1 MSTHCSDPN
10 RPTDPCAHTGEY
22 AERID
27 NADELLESF
36 LDGYSDE
43 NSQAMPSHDVLWR
56 ATNNM
61 STLPKSSSGVV
72 PIILFRRT
80 NNSIQGYLQLL
91 ESSLPDGCS
100 GETCTQDCMRMLRAG
115 AALSTYGVS
124 YRKYHQYNAV
134 RCGAVLTVRCG
145 LSGSRRAH

>member
-1 MSTHCSDPN
+1 M
-10 RPTDPCAHTGEY
+10 HTGEY

-43 NSQAMPSHDVLWR
+43 NSQAMPSRDMLWR
-56 ATNNM
+56 ATNM

-80 NNSIQGYLQLL
+80 NNPIQGYQ
-91 ESSLPDGCS
+91 
-100 GETCTQDCMRMLRAG
+100 
-115 AALSTYGVS
+115 
-124 YRKYHQYNAV
+124 
-134 RCGAVLTVRCG
+134 
-145 LSGSRRAH
+145 